1 MKSFKHQRTNFNSY
15 ETHKTN
21 VWMNLTYLQRIYL
34 HIIKVQ
40 RHKNSQRVSSPW
52 WQNSAV
58 LFHFKFPL
66 SFVLPHS
73 AEEIGTGYNLPFGLC
88 CDNNF
93 FHQSR
98 HQRARAPPA
107 PLNLS
112 PQGHEN
118 CHGDHVTPSHCHILI
133 FKYNCQD
140 YSEEKRWTKYWLFN
154 LVRQQATTA
163 MISCQ

>member
-21 VWMNLTYLQRIYL
+21 VCMNLTYLQRIYL

-98 HQRARAPPA
+98 HQRARAAPGPA
-107 PLNLS
+107 HSSPSGARELS
-112 PQGHEN
+112 RRP
-118 CHGDHVTPSHCHILI
+118 CHTVTLSHPHIQIQL
-133 FKYNCQD
+133 
-140 YSEEKRWTKYWLFN
+140 SGLFRGKTVN
-154 LVRQQATTA
+154 KILTP
-163 MISCQ
+163 